1 MPILGKVTTG
11 AAMRACKECG
21 LSIGD
26 AATFCP
32 VCGTIAQPWEA
43 SPTTTPPPALVAR
56 DRAVEVSVEEV
67 PREEVLPVEAPPV
80 EAPPVDAVPLAVLP
94 EEVPP
99 EEAHAPD
106 AEASRGVLAADYE
119 SEARRCEKTDAPR
132 AVALYRQAIVEYLD
146 STEDPLASPSARRD
160 VQRLFD
166 RLSLVLKRSDRYE
179 EALEEI
185 DSATYLGLVDDEDCG
200 TKAHREA
207 LSKRRDTLRRAV
219 RQATNDGA

>member
-1 MPILGKVTTG
+1 
-11 AAMRACKECG
+11 MRACKECG

-32 VCGTIAQPWEA
+32 VCGTIAQPGEA
-43 SPTTTPPPALVAR
+43 PPTTTPPPAYVAR
-56 DRAVEVSVEEV
+56 DRAVEVPAEEP
-67 PREEVLPVEAPPV
+67 PREEVLPVEAPPKDA
-80 EAPPVDAVPLAVLP
+80 APEEIPPQ
-94 EEVPP
+94 EVPP
-99 EEAHAPD
+99 EEAGAPD
-106 AEASRGVLAADYE
+106 AESSRGVLAVAEYE

-132 AVALYRQAIVEYLD
+132 AAALYRQAIVEYLD

-166 RLSLVLKRSDRYE
+166 RLSLVLKRSDLNE

-207 LSKRRDTLRRAV
+207 LSKRRDSLRRAV
-219 RQATNDGA
+219 RKATRDGA